1 MLRELYVA
9 VTRAQR
15 RVVILIKDDLPAMA
29 QFFKELNCEVEVASE
44 AVFRE
49 FDRDTTTEHWFSR
62 AQKLY
67 SDYNFSLAS
76 SCFIRAQRLDWSFLS
91 LGRHLL
97 DLGLKEEAEKEFRR
111 AARLFY
117 EGHQFQDVLDILHRL
132 LQKNNIG
139 AWDSADDKIFSGA
152 IDALPHAIPRTEVI
166 RYAILR
172 ADFSSILVTDLKSHY
187 VAKLLITYR
196 KECWLKKL
204 IAQCSD
210 NDRDEVARVIPMA
223 VYDFYISKSNHYEAC
238 RIALSA
244 GEYVAADVS
253 TVAFLND
260 AKKVDN
266 LDSIVRMADMWNED
280 FRHQCSLSPRNTSVL
295 LKKLFQ
301 SPKLLPADLKLA
313 CTSVLGKQ
321 IVLLAVDRAS
331 LDRTI
336 LVQFSPTEFREEVEL
351 LLLSSFGPDL
361 LKVVKWYGSNGHPT
375 LASQFVRDRLQ
386 EWSNENLL
394 RITKDLL
401 IRPTW
406 LFGELRRRR
415 LLEASVSFVM
425 LSPFVGE
432 TNKKQFWENYLVFG
446 VGNPDRQN
454 IDICKAL
461 NQCEEDSERVF
472 ALMTDRQQL
481 LEKAFV
487 QLWMDSDIKA
497 AIRFSWDAL
506 STHEL
511 ATSNITSVLRLWT
524 EMQQLNKSQ
533 VAQLAQFSTATFE
546 DKCSFL
552 MCLYWGDHPT
562 ENWCSVHLGMP
573 DPYFSLLHV
582 FGPTAAAY
590 CKMHSSKESQ
600 DEGLCRRLTKFQA
613 ELRSQL
619 RTRRHEFAEIYGH
632 EESEGVNVA
641 EAKSPNETKPLFGHE
656 ESEGVNVA
664 EAKST
669 NETKPLSKSA
679 ARKLKKQQSK
689 NAGLATTDAASNSGK
704 NYKQAN
710 KKSNKKN
717 NKKKKGKR

>member
-44 AVFRE
+44 AVLHE
-49 FDRDTTTEHWFSR
+49 FDRDTTTEHWFKR

-67 SDYNFSLAS
+67 SDYNFSLAR
-76 SCFIRAQRLDWSFLS
+76 SCFIRSQRLDWSFLS

-132 LQKNNIG
+132 LQQNDR
-139 AWDSADDKIFSGA
+139 AWDSVDDKIFLGA
-152 IDALPHAIPRTEVI
+152 INALPHSIPRTAVI

-172 ADFSSILVTDLKSHY
+172 ADFSSILVTDLKSHD

-196 KECWLKKL
+196 EECWLKKL

-253 TVAFLND
+253 TVAFLNH

-280 FRHQCSLSPRNTSVL
+280 FGHQCSLSPRNTSVL

-336 LVQFSPTEFREEVEL
+336 LVHFSPTEFREEVEL

-386 EWSNENLL
+386 EWSHENLL

-446 VGNPDRQN
+446 GGNPDRQ
-454 IDICKAL
+454 K
-461 NQCEEDSERVF
+461 CEEDSERVF

-506 STHEL
+506 ATHEL

-562 ENWCSVHLGMP
+562 ESRCSVYLGMP
-573 DPYFSLLHV
+573 DPFFSLLHV

-619 RTRRHEFAEIYGH
+619 RTRCNEFAEIYGH
-632 EESEGVNVA
+632 EESEGVNAA
-641 EAKSPNETKPLFGHE
+641 EAKS
-656 ESEGVNVA
+656 A
-664 EAKST
+664 

-704 NYKQAN
+704 KYKQ
-710 KKSNKKN
+710 SNKKN
-717 NKKKKGKR
+717 NNKKNNSKKNNNKKKGKR

>member
-1 MLRELYVA
+1 
-9 VTRAQR
+9 
-15 RVVILIKDDLPAMA
+15 VVILIKDDLPAMA

-44 AVFRE
+44 AVLHE
-49 FDRDTTTEHWFSR
+49 FDRDTTTEHWFKR

-67 SDYNFSLAS
+67 SDYNFSLAR
-76 SCFIRAQRLDWSFLS
+76 SCFIRSQRLDWSFLS

-132 LQKNNIG
+132 LQQNDR
-139 AWDSADDKIFSGA
+139 AWDSVDDKIFLGA
-152 IDALPHAIPRTEVI
+152 INALPHSIPRTAVI

-172 ADFSSILVTDLKSHY
+172 ADFSSILVTDLKSHD

-196 KECWLKKL
+196 EECWLKKL

-253 TVAFLND
+253 TVAFLNH

-280 FRHQCSLSPRNTSVL
+280 FGHQCSLSPRNTSVL

-336 LVQFSPTEFREEVEL
+336 LVHFSPTEFREEVEL

-386 EWSNENLL
+386 EWSHENLL

-432 TNKKQFWENYLVFG
+432 TNKKQFFLG
-446 VGNPDRQN
+446 R
-454 IDICKAL
+454 L
-461 NQCEEDSERVF
+461 
-472 ALMTDRQQL
+472 
-481 LEKAFV
+481 
-487 QLWMDSDIKA
+487 SDA
-497 AIRFSWDAL
+497 RA
-506 STHEL
+506 
-511 ATSNITSVLRLWT
+511 
-524 EMQQLNKSQ
+524 
-533 VAQLAQFSTATFE
+533 
-546 DKCSFL
+546 C
-552 MCLYWGDHPT
+552 
-562 ENWCSVHLGMP
+562 
-573 DPYFSLLHV
+573 
-582 FGPTAAAY
+582 
-590 CKMHSSKESQ
+590 
-600 DEGLCRRLTKFQA
+600 
-613 ELRSQL
+613 
-619 RTRRHEFAEIYGH
+619 
-632 EESEGVNVA
+632 NV
-641 EAKSPNETKPLFGHE
+641 KHH
-656 ESEGVNVA
+656 
-664 EAKST
+664 
-669 NETKPLSKSA
+669 
-679 ARKLKKQQSK
+679 
-689 NAGLATTDAASNSGK
+689 
-704 NYKQAN
+704 
-710 KKSNKKN
+710 
-717 NKKKKGKR
+717 